1 MNTEKKVYRMRYEQK
16 EKIFVY
22 AGWAVSACAIRA
34 GGSFLW
40 PHVHTAL
47 LGIVLL
53 YLGVRIFNLVTFKE
67 NKESRRKWITKLMD

>member
-1 MNTEKKVYRMRYEQK
+1 MRYEQK
-16 EKIFVY
+16 ERIFVA
-22 AGWAVSACAIRA
+22 AGWAVSAGAITA

-53 YLGVRIFNLVTFKE
+53 YLGVRVFNFVTFEE
-67 NKESRRKWITKLMD
+67 NKESRRKWIAKLMND